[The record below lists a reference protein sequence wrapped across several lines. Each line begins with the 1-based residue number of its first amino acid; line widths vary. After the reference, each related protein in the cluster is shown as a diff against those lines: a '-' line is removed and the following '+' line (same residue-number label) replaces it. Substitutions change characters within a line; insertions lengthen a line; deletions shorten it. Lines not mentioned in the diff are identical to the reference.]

1 MAKGLNL
8 HLSHKS
14 LQICKNDKHKNVFTK
29 KENKLTKNTELLLK

>member
-14 LQICKNDKHKNVFTK
+14 LQICKNDRYENVFTK
-29 KENKLTKNTELLLK
+29 KENKLTKNAELLLK